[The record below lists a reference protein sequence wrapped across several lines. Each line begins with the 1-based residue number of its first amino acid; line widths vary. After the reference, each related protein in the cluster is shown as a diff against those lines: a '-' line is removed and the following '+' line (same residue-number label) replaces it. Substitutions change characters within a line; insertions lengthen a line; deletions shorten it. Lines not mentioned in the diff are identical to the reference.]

1 MSTASNVNR
10 LTFEEYERLHE
21 DDRCELYRGEL
32 LPMTPGTPEH
42 NNIRDEIAFALRAY
56 IKQHALGRICI
67 ETGFQL
73 AKDTVLIPDVAF
85 VTAEQVRNAN
95 LKRAA
100 FLHAP
105 VLAIEVVSPG
115 NTALEIVRKR
125 ELYLSTG
132 AKAVWVI
139 YPELGHARLYKPGQ
153 PPVEQKVL
161 ADEELFPGFSLAIS
175 DVL

>member
-67 ETGFQL
+67 E
-73 AKDTVLIPDVAF
+73 
-85 VTAEQVRNAN
+85 AEQVRNAN

-161 ADEELFPGFSLAIS
+161 ADDELFPGFSLAIS